1 MRAPD
6 TLARASD
13 AAFHAADAT
22 TNPETKDELL
32 HQAQALAAHS
42 ALADA
47 YSYLQKAVG
56 LIAVTLP
63 FVVAIG
69 NPLTGGH
76 GMEGSI
82 SAYYYTHMGNYFVG
96 ALFALG
102 VFFLSYSY
110 RPLPNYQLDNYLSNI
125 AAAMAIGVALLPTS
139 SAVEKASG
147 GAKTVAV
154 LHLVCAG
161 VLFVLLAVFS
171 LFLFTKTDDPAH
183 ITVGKR
189 RRNVVYRI
197 CGVIIVASLVAVVG
211 AEIAKWHVLFW
222 LESIMVVAFGISW
235 LVKGGFL
242 GVLADP

>member
-13 AAFHAADAT
+13 AAFHAADTAV
-22 TNPETKDELL
+22 NPEAKDELL
-32 HQAQALAAHS
+32 HQAQTLAAHS

-47 YSYLQKAVG
+47 YAYLQKAVG

-82 SAYYYTHMGNYFVG
+82 SAYCYTHMGNYFVG

-102 VFFLSYSY
+102 VFFLSYNY
-110 RPLPNYQLDNYLSNI
+110 RPLPNYRIDNYLSTV
-125 AAAMAIGVALLPTS
+125 ASVMAVGVALLPTAS
-139 SAVEKASG
+139 DTGSASG

-171 LFLFTKTDDPAH
+171 LFLFTKTDAGALVSPA
-183 ITVGKR
+183 KR
-189 RRNVVYRI
+189 RRNAVYRV
-197 CGVIIVASLVAVVG
+197 CGVIIVVCLAAVVG
-211 AEIAKWHVLFW
+211 AEIAKVHVLFW

-242 GVLADP
+242 NLLADR